1 MSAHASR
8 IPAILLALA
17 FFAAVLS
24 PAGTPLAAA
33 QAAEDSAPP
42 PEESGVAI
50 DPEPAVEGTEAPVG
64 TGEASDAEPA
74 PAAGSPAADS
84 ADLAE
89 AGAATEEAVP
99 EPPQEDLAADFYLSR
114 CAGCHTIGEGELS
127 GPDLG
132 PATGWPE
139 LDLAKAVER
148 MEKNVGPMTGDEVAF
163 LVELLKDSE
172 VKPRL
177 SAARERQVMEMAATL
192 EPASPAAG
200 EALFHGGRALANG
213 GVACS
218 ACHRAGGP
226 GRVRGGTLAADLTD
240 AATRLGEQALISAA
254 GTPGFP
260 LMRAAYGSRPVTRQE
275 AVHLA
280 AYLAEVD
287 EETGDGRAAIFAA
300 PNTAAWIG
308 WGGTGAAVLFLAA
321 MVLLYRG
328 RNRGVRA
335 RLVRRAH
342 QR

>member
-8 IPAILLALA
+8 IPSIFFALA
-17 FFAAVLS
+17 FLAVVLTPVGTAPAA
-24 PAGTPLAAA
+24 G
-33 QAAEDSAPP
+33 QAAEDAAPP
-42 PEESGVAI
+42 PEEPGVAV
-50 DPEPAVEGTEAPVG
+50 DPEPALAGTEAPVG
-64 TGEASDAEPA
+64 AGEAPDAEPLPA
-74 PAAGSPAADS
+74 PGSPAADS
-84 ADLAE
+84 GDLAE
-89 AGAATEEAVP
+89 PGAAAEEAAA

-127 GPDLG
+127 GPDLLTSTQW
-132 PATGWPE
+132 PAP
-139 LDLAKAVER
+139 DLAKAVER
-148 MEKNVGPMTGDEVAF
+148 MEKNVGPMTVEQVAA

-172 VKPRL
+172 VKLRL

-200 EALFHGGRALANG
+200 DELFHGGRAFANG

-240 AATRLGEQALISAA
+240 AATRLGAPALISAA
-254 GTPGFP
+254 ENPGFP

-275 AVHLA
+275 AIHLA
-280 AYLAEVD
+280 AYLEEVD
-287 EETGDGRAAIFAA
+287 EETGDGRAALAAA
-300 PNTAAWIG
+300 PDTAAWIG
-308 WGGTGAAVLFLAA
+308 WGGTGAAVLFLGA

-335 RLVRRAH
+335 GLVRRAH